1 MVSSSFM
8 KRRRKTG
15 FDKKEREGRGED
27 QSEKGINGVE
37 KTEEEAGLACLE
49 VIKSY

>member
-1 MVSSSFM
+1 MVSSSIM
-8 KRRRKTG
+8 KRRRKKG
-15 FDKKEREGRGED
+15 FDKKEREGRGKD
-27 QSEKGINGVE
+27 QTEKGINGVE